1 MTIDVERGPWPALIE
16 RAQAITDRLA
26 TDEADS
32 RRRLGF
38 LAYHPQRLIEMLKG
52 SRKLSVAEY
61 EALAEA
67 WYYRFGAAAD
77 RGRHGPRAAP
87 PKPKLPPPDYIV
99 APKEA
104 AKLMGVSL
112 SYLQR
117 AEKDGR
123 LPKRVRMSKRRVARN
138 SCRGTWCLTA
148 SRPSRPIATRAWLR
162 FVRPCLT
169 PRLS

>member
-67 WYYRFGAAAD
+67 WYYRFGELLPTEDGTD
-77 RGRHGPRAAP
+77 REPPRP
-87 PKPKLPPPDYIV
+87 
-99 APKEA
+99 
-104 AKLMGVSL
+104 SL
-112 SYLQR
+112 SFRHLTISLRRKRPRSSWAFRSATYSAQR
-117 AEKDGR
+117 RTAG
-123 LPKRVRMSKRRVARN
+123 
-138 SCRGTWCLTA
+138 CRSA
-148 SRPSRPIATRAWLR
+148 SG
-162 FVRPCLT
+162 
-169 PRLS
+169 